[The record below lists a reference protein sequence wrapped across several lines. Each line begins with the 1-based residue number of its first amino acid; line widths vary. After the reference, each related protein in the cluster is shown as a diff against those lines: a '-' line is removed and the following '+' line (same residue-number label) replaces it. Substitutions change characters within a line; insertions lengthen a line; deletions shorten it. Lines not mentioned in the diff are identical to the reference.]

1 MNPSSHLRAALYFIL
16 LVLAL
21 TVSGTPA
28 PAQSLGSAGTVS
40 GVVTD
45 PNGAVV
51 PNATV
56 TIANPVTG
64 YTRTVNADAD
74 GSFRF
79 GDVPPNNYH
88 ITVSAAGFD
97 AAHQDLTVRQSVPI
111 SLKIPLAVGGTNET
125 VTITS
130 GNVSDVIENVP
141 SAHVDVDKSLIDR
154 LPLRDPGSGLSTAVT
169 LAAPGVAADSNG
181 GYHPLG
187 DHFES
192 NISLDNQP
200 ISDQQSKFFST
211 QIPVNIVESMEVITG
226 APPAEY
232 GDKTS
237 LVVNAITKSGLN
249 QKRPTGSLNTLYGTF
264 GTTHEDAALAYGNAR
279 AGNFV
284 AFNFDRSGRFLDAP
298 EFTVLHDRGTAG
310 SIFDRFDYS
319 PNSKDSFHV
328 NLFVARNSFQTP
340 NTFDQQAVGQDQ
352 RQLVHTINFAPGYV
366 HIFGATAVLTVSP
379 YYRLDNV
386 KYSASPDPFSDRPI
400 TFSESRRLNNVG
412 VKADVSYVKGRNNA
426 KFGVQLSHTFLTE
439 GFQFGITDPG
449 FNDPESEGF
458 LPGLLQFDLTRGGS
472 PFSFRG
478 HTDIKQ
484 EALFAQDS
492 LTLGDATVML
502 GLRFDN
508 YNGITHDR
516 LLQPRLGVSYH
527 VKRTGTIL
535 RGSFTRNFETP
546 YNENLIL
553 SSATGAGG
561 LANGIFG
568 DTSNQPLRPGRRNQF
583 NLGFQQ
589 ALGRYVILDGD
600 YFNKRTTNAYDFNV
614 LFNTSVVFP
623 ISWQRSKID
632 GVSARINLTNY
643 HGLSAFMVAGHTR
656 ARYFPPESGG
666 LFFNSDLP
674 GGVFRIDH
682 DQAFQQTTQ
691 VQYQFNQWKRLAP
704 YVAFTWRYDSG
715 LVAGA
720 VTDFDTALSFSPDEQ
735 QQIGLFCGNVF
746 ATLDN
751 PITTCTDSNRG
762 ALRVR
767 IPADGTENDDTNPPR
782 IAPRHLF
789 DLSVG
794 TDNLLRTEHTKMTL
808 RFTGLNLTNKSAL
821 YNFESTFSGTHFVSP
836 RAFQG
841 QVGVT
846 F

>member
-1 MNPSSHLRAALYFIL
+1 MNSSSHLRAAPYFIL

-21 TVSGTPA
+21 TVSCTPA
-28 PAQSLGSAGTVS
+28 HAQSLGSAGTVS

-64 YTRTVNADAD
+64 YTRTINADAD

-79 GDVPPNNYH
+79 NDVPPNNYH
-88 ITVSAAGFD
+88 INVSASGFD

-125 VTITS
+125 VTVTS

-141 SAHVDVDKSLIDR
+141 SAHVDVDKSLIER
-154 LPLRDPGSGLSTAVT
+154 LPVRDPGSGLSTAVT

-226 APPAEY
+226 ATPAEY

-249 QKRPTGSLNTLYGTF
+249 QKRPTGSFNALYSTF
-264 GTTHEDAALAYGNAR
+264 GTTHEDGALAYGGAR

-319 PNSKDSFHV
+319 PNSKDSFHG
-328 NLFVARNSFQTP
+328 NLFVARNDFQTP
-340 NTFDQQAVGQDQ
+340 NSFDQQVVGQDQ
-352 RQLVHTINFAPGYV
+352 LQLVHTINFAPGYV
-366 HIFGATAVLTVSP
+366 HIFGPTAVLTVSP

-386 KYSASPDPFSDRPI
+386 KYSASPNPFSDQPI

-412 VKADVSYVKGRNNA
+412 VKADVSYVNGRNNA

-439 GFQFGITDPG
+439 GFQFGITDPN
-449 FNDPESEGF
+449 FNDPASEGF
-458 LPGLLQFDLTRGGS
+458 LPGLLAFDLTRGGN
-472 PFSFRG
+472 PFAFRG

-484 EALFAQDS
+484 EAFFAQDS
-492 LTLGDATVML
+492 LTLGNATVML

-516 LLQPRLGVSYH
+516 LFQPRLGVSYH

-535 RGSFTRNFETP
+535 RGSYTRNFETP
-546 YNENLIL
+546 YNENLVL

-568 DTSNQPLRPGRRNQF
+568 DTSNQPLQPGRRNQF

-589 ALGRYVILDGD
+589 ALGKYVIVDGD

-623 ISWQRSKID
+623 ISWQKSKID

-643 HGLSAFMVAGHTR
+643 HGLSAFMVAGHAR

-704 YVAFTWRYDSG
+704 YIAFTWRYDSG

-720 VTDFDTALSFSPDEQ
+720 VTDYATALGFSPDEQ
-735 QQIGLFCGNVF
+735 QQIGLFCGGTF
-746 ATLDN
+746 ATLNN
-751 PITTCTDSNRG
+751 PITSCMSSNRG

-808 RFTGLNLTNKSAL
+808 RFTGLNLTNKAAL
-821 YNFESTFSGTHFVSP
+821 FNFESTFSGTHFVSP